1 VAEKEYLVKTF
12 SRFWNALSIKIK
24 LLSYFFAILATVSI
38 FSLYLNHSNYQIVDQ
53 FNATMTNYYEISQL
67 LIMNQKSKEAVE
79 NYINELNLSDR
90 ELYEE
95 NILKIERAINSLDA
109 KYDSL
114 ESQFAI
120 NAIRNSVYS
129 YNIKWQRAM
138 SQRENDISIYYT
150 SFYEGERI
158 EQFTEKYIEE
168 LLYISLSEGNELYNR
183 LANEANVMRRISLL
197 LIAIFFLISLFIG
210 VLFANYLINPI
221 KKLAKA
227 SIRISSGDLDI
238 EAIHIDSQDEV
249 GVLADSFNIMSQS
262 INSLVYDLKQK
273 VIIEKKLHE
282 EELHIL
288 QMEQLL
294 KDSQFQAL
302 QSQINPHFL
311 FNTLNTISRTA
322 MFENADDTLKLTEA
336 LAQLFR
342 YKLRNDKSMIPIR
355 EELDMIDEYVYLQK
369 VRFKERLEY
378 DCIVDPAC
386 EKILLPIFTLQPLVE
401 NAIIHGIEPKIK
413 GGKIRI
419 RVFMKQQNNTSYIVM
434 RIMDTGIGMDKKRL
448 KEVLKFEAINN
459 RSIGVNNVYQR
470 FKLTFQH
477 KCSFKILSKKNLGTF
492 IEMKFEF
499 DNQEI

>member
-1 VAEKEYLVKTF
+1 MKTF
-12 SRFWNALSIKIK
+12 GRFWNSLSIKIK
-24 LLSYFFAILATVSI
+24 LLSYFFTILAIVSL
-38 FSLYLNHSNYQIVDQ
+38 FSLYLNHNNYQIVDQ

-67 LIMNQKSKEAVE
+67 LMMNQEGKKAVE
-79 NYINELNLSDR
+79 SYINERSPSER
-90 ELYEE
+90 QYYEE
-95 NILKIERAINSLDA
+95 NLIKIERTIDTLDK
-109 KYDSL
+109 KYNSL

-120 NAIRNSVYS
+120 NAIRNSVFS
-129 YNIKWQRAM
+129 YNLKWQLSM
-138 SQRENDISIYYT
+138 NQRENGIATYYRT
-150 SFYEGERI
+150 FYEGERI
-158 EQFTEKYIEE
+158 EQYTEKYIEE
-168 LLYISLSEGNELYNR
+168 LLYISLREGDELYNR
-183 LANEANVMRRISLL
+183 LANEANVMRRISLI
-197 LIAIFFLISLFIG
+197 LIALFFLISLFIG

-262 INSLVYDLKQK
+262 INSLVSDLKQK

-282 EELHIL
+282 EELHLL
-288 QMEQLL
+288 QMKQLL

-322 MFENADDTLKLTEA
+322 MFESAEDTLKLTQA

-342 YKLRNDKSMIPIR
+342 YKLRNDKSMIPIK
-355 EELDMIDEYVYLQK
+355 EELDIIDEYVYLQQ

-378 DCIVDPAC
+378 ERIVEPSC
-386 EKILLPIFTLQPLVE
+386 EKILVPIFTLQPLIE

-413 GGKIRI
+413 GGKIRVRI
-419 RVFMKQQNNTSYIVM
+419 YQQEQYNKVYVVM
-434 RIMDTGIGMDKKRL
+434 QIMDSGIGMDKERL
-448 KEVLKFEAINN
+448 KEVLKFDTINN

-470 FKLTFQH
+470 FKLTFQN
-477 KCSFKILSKKNLGTF
+477 KCSFKILSKKNMGTF
-492 IEMKFEF
+492 IEMKFEIE
-499 DNQEI
+499 NQESEL